1 MNTPHNFSAP
11 RALVVAMAA
20 ALLTLGAGAQ
30 AQDVSQSSMHIYGAP
45 LMSDPERNEYQKKM
59 HALKTEKAREA
70 FRAEHHERMNARAA
84 ARGITL
90 PMEGPGSGMHGPM
103 PAHAHPGFSPATGPG
118 AAPAPSGP
126 GAGGMGGMGIQK

>member
-1 MNTPHNFSAP
+1 MNTQRKLLAQ
-11 RALVVAMAA
+11 RALVVAMASA
-20 ALLTLGAGAQ
+20 FLTLGAEAH
-30 AQDVSQSSMHIYGAP
+30 AQDVSQSSMHIYGAH

-103 PAHAHPGFSPATGPG
+103 PAHAN
-118 AAPAPSGP
+118 PSGP
-126 GAGGMGGMGIQK
+126 GAGGMGVQK